1 VTPPDQTSRAIPGG
15 PGGPGDPATGD
26 LPTVTVVVPVHDGAE
41 LLRTCVRALLEQDYP
56 AGLVDVLVVDNASTQ
71 DIAAALPDDPRVRLL
86 HEPVPG
92 SYRARNAALP
102 HVRGEV
108 VAFTDADCRPHPDWL
123 SRGVAALRSE
133 PDVAMVGGRV
143 DLVFREGHP
152 VTAWEVYE
160 AAHAFPQRDYLAKQ
174 QFAVTANVLTWRA
187 TLDRVGGFDD
197 RLASRGDAEWGQRVA
212 RSGGKQ
218 VYAEDAVVD
227 HPARATWKEMCGK
240 TLRVARGRRDVDV
253 SRSRG
258 RRHFLGVAAA
268 HVRLGVV
275 GVARPAAPKEL
286 RPTPWAT
293 ARYVAAYSTARALFV
308 GVNLATGVRPRHT
321 PTGHAPAGSTPTGQE
336 VSR

>member
-1 VTPPDQTSRAIPGG
+1 MTPPDQTSRDPSG
-15 PGGPGDPATGD
+15 PGG
-26 LPTVTVVVPVHDGAE
+26 LPRVSVVVPVHDGTA
-41 LLRTCVRALLEQDYP
+41 LLRLCVQALLAQDYP
-56 AGLVDVLVVDNASTQ
+56 GELVEVLVVDNASTE
-71 DIAAALPDDPRVRLL
+71 DVAAALPADPRVRLL

-108 VAFTDADCRPHPDWL
+108 VAFTDADCRPHPDWIT
-123 SRGVAALRSE
+123 RGVAALRSR

-174 QFAVTANVLTWRA
+174 QFAVTANVLTWRT
-187 TLDRVGGFDD
+187 TLDDVGGFDD

-218 VYAEDAVVD
+218 VYADDAVVD

-275 GVARPAAPKEL
+275 GLARPAAGKEF
-286 RPTPWAT
+286 RPTPTAT
-293 ARYVAAYSTARALFV
+293 LRYVAAYSTARVLFV
-308 GVNLATGVRPRHT
+308 GVNLATGLRPRSG
-321 PTGHAPAGSTPTGQE
+321 PRSVEVPGPVANPQE
-336 VSR
+336 VGR

>member
-1 VTPPDQTSRAIPGG
+1 MTPPDQTTRDPSEPGRLPGG
-15 PGGPGDPATGD
+15 
-26 LPTVTVVVPVHDGAE
+26 LPRVSVIVPVHDGTA
-41 LLRTCVRALLEQDYP
+41 LLRTCVQALLAQDYP
-56 AGLVDVLVVDNASTQ
+56 GDLIEVLVVDNASTE
-71 DIAAALPDDPRVRLL
+71 DVAAALPPDPRVRLL

-108 VAFTDADCRPHPDWL
+108 VAFTDADCRPHPDWIT
-123 SRGVAALRSE
+123 RGVAALRSQ

-174 QFAVTANVLTWRA
+174 HFAVTANVLTWRT
-187 TLDRVGGFDD
+187 TLEEVGGFDA

-218 VYAEDAVVD
+218 VYADDAVVD

-275 GVARPAAPKEL
+275 GLARPVAAKEF
-286 RPTPWAT
+286 RPTPAAT
-293 ARYVAAYSTARALFV
+293 LRYVAAYSTARVLFV
-308 GVNLATGVRPRHT
+308 GVNLATGLRPRSG
-321 PTGHAPAGSTPTGQE
+321 PRSVEVPEPVVNSQE
-336 VSR
+336 VGR